1 MLRCFFFFLFF
12 SGGGGGG
19 GERLSLEMGDS
30 PPPTSADAE
39 PDRARLEDEEEEDFF
54 EDFFDDFEYFSTS
67 LSEDSDDVYLE
78 DTGVNFII
86 FRRVQFYKPVS

>member
-1 MLRCFFFFLFF
+1 MRFF

-30 PPPTSADAE
+30 PPPTNAEAE
-39 PDRARLEDEEEEDFF
+39 PDLARLDDEDDDDFF

-67 LSEDSDDVYLE
+67 LSEDSDEVYLGE
-78 DTGVNFII
+78 EAG
-86 FRRVQFYKPVS
+86 